1 MDLSVL
7 LVHDHT
13 SGMLTNLYN
22 TEFLN
27 EIAGQLLMGA
37 NHLMEDD
44 KYLLEYNILDLVA
57 TIGKEQEYW
66 LLAIKAAR
74 KASLIC
80 QQIE

>member
-1 MDLSVL
+1 
-7 LVHDHT
+7 
-13 SGMLTNLYN
+13 
-22 TEFLN
+22 
-27 EIAGQLLMGA
+27 MGA